1 MRNNILTLLVGFVVM
16 LGSVMLF
23 KLGLDKMTDA
33 EAASSDAYA
42 QVNVDMNRRAILY
55 RVQSGDTLWSLA
67 ERFYGAGR
75 RWQDI
80 ANANDIGN
88 GDGLVAGAIIKIPL
102 GDQDAAEPATEPEV
116 VPTVSYDLVEDAV
129 TAGRFGLDDETID
142 VAMCRVNRIDF
153 PAGAL
158 CVARNSEQETVRLSL
173 FNAAADGSEAPLAV
187 YEAPHGNFLRELHSE
202 DLDGDGEQEIY
213 TIWQTDNDPCTSRI
227 LKWENG
233 KLEVV
238 AETPDDPLALLRLRN
253 KD

>member
-33 EAASSDAYA
+33 EAATSDAYA

-67 ERFYGAGR
+67 DRFYGQGR
-75 RWQDI
+75 RWEEI
-80 ANANDIGN
+80 ARANNISN

-102 GDQDAAEPATEPEV
+102 AEQDEFQQPEPEQPL
-116 VPTVSYDLVEDAV
+116 PTNSYDAVEEAV
-129 TAGRFGLDDETID
+129 NAGRFGLDEETLD
-142 VAMCRVNRIDF
+142 VAMCRMNRAEF

-158 CVARNSEQETVRLSL
+158 CVARASEQQTVRLSL
-173 FNAAADGSEAPLAV
+173 FDAGNDGTDSPLAV
-187 YEAPHGNFLRELHSE
+187 YEAPHGNYLRDMHSE

-213 TIWQTDNDPCTSRI
+213 TVWATNENPCTSRV

-233 KLEVV
+233 RLEVV
-238 AETPDDPLALLRLRN
+238 SETPDDPLALLRLRG
-253 KD
+253 K